1 MLAPPYTSPDR
12 TAAMNDA
19 AEPTVIARIE
29 RGVGRIVL
37 NRPRALNAL
46 DLGMIRALAEILA
59 RFAADPGVRLVTI
72 AGAGGRAFCAG
83 GDVRAIRASTLAGDF
98 AANEAF
104 FAAEYAVN
112 QAIAEF
118 PKPYIA
124 LIDGICMGGGMGL
137 SIHGSHRIVTEQSV
151 MAMPETTIA
160 LFPDIGASFFL
171 PRLPDRIGIWAA
183 LASARLG
190 PGDALAAGLATHFVP
205 RAGLA
210 ALEEA
215 LMREG
220 EGALAAHALPLPPET
235 LDAPT
240 RAAIARC
247 FAAGSVPRIL
257 AALEA
262 EGTEWASAQ
271 LAALRAA
278 SPTSLFVSL
287 EVMRRGAAS
296 TLADALATELRLTRT
311 VTRHPDFL
319 EGVRAQVVDKTRD
332 PKWQPPT
339 IAGVD
344 PAAIAAM
351 FAA

>member
-1 MLAPPYTSPDR
+1 MT
-12 TAAMNDA
+12 DA
-19 AEPTVIARIE
+19 AEPTVTARIE

-37 NRPRALNAL
+37 NRPKALNAL
-46 DLGMIRALAEILA
+46 DLGMIQALAGILA
-59 RFAADPGVRLVTI
+59 RFAAEPEVRLVTI

-112 QAIAEF
+112 QAIAAF
-118 PKPYIA
+118 PKPYLA

-137 SIHGSHRIVTEQSV
+137 SIHGSHRIVTEQCV

-171 PRLPDRIGIWAA
+171 PRLPGRIGIWAA

-220 EGALAAHALPLPPET
+220 AGALAAHAMPLAPET
-235 LDAPT
+235 LDHQA

-247 FAAGSVPRIL
+247 FAPEGLPAIL
-257 AALEA
+257 AALAA
-262 EGTEWASAQ
+262 EGTAWATAQ
-271 LAALRAA
+271 VAALRAA

-287 EVMRRGAAS
+287 EVMRRGGAS
-296 TLADALATELRLTRT
+296 TLAEALATELRLTRQ

-332 PKWQPPT
+332 PKWQPAT
-339 IAGVD
+339 IEQVD
-344 PAAIAAM
+344 EAVIAAM